1 MRVMALDY
9 GTRRT
14 GVAVC
19 DELGITVRPVETIA
33 GANRL
38 EAVHRAAALTEE
50 LEAALVV
57 IGLPLSM
64 DGSEGSAGR
73 RVREFADL
81 LRGLVTVPIEL
92 YDERLTSREAEQ
104 MLQERGFD
112 RAERKAK
119 ADEWAAMILL
129 KDYLSKHGP
138 Q

>member
-19 DELGITVRPVETIA
+19 DELGITVRPVETIG

-38 EAVHRAAALTEE
+38 EAVQRAAALTVE
-50 LEAALVV
+50 LGAALVV
-57 IGLPLSM
+57 IGLPLNM
-64 DGSEGSAGR
+64 DGTEGSAGR

-92 YDERLTSREAEQ
+92 YDERLTSQSAEH

-112 RAERKAK
+112 RAERKTK

-129 KDYLSKHGP
+129 KDYLSSHGHK
-138 Q
+138 